1 MTTVPSDLAHEL
13 EESFAFLLAEASQL
27 DEDERALV
35 EAYLAE
41 DSEAA
46 AEAHGFGWLA
56 WAWDDPASGADDSWF
71 ALSRDGAYDSS
82 ADLTQFGREVVEDPD
97 HGLLA
102 LARPATGL

>member
-1 MTTVPSDLAHEL
+1 MVVLGEFGPGRGIGPSPTDLTP
-13 EESFAFLLAEASQL
+13 AEII
-27 DEDERALV
+27 E
-35 EAYLAE
+35 
-41 DSEAA
+41 A